1 MLTRDKKMGLRVG
14 FLAVV
19 FVLANSADAASA
31 ELDRAFLVN
40 PHDIDGMA
48 AAFDQAIT
56 MPKNEKARRMR
67 SLRQRIRRRTVYN
80 WADDFLGAVEAANPL
95 SAGEPR

>member
-1 MLTRDKKMGLRVG
+1 
-14 FLAVV
+14 
-19 FVLANSADAASA
+19 
-31 ELDRAFLVN
+31 
-40 PHDIDGMA
+40 MA